1 MDCMDE
7 IKGKAD
13 RHHLQRRTYKTMM
26 CKCGIRAKYTYAV
39 AVAGPGKFNIKA
51 VLKYSYGYH
60 GNCPENQVYVCGNHT
75 FWRWYKHL
83 TPIART
89 ELEVK
94 NLITYENGVLMPL
107 EIINLQKQARRR

>member
-7 IKGKAD
+7 IKGKTDKYSVAK
-13 RHHLQRRTYKTMM
+13 RSFKTMF
-26 CKCGIRAKYTYAV
+26 CKCGVRALYTYAV
-39 AVAGPGKFNIKA
+39 TVDPNGS
-51 VLKYSYGYH
+51 LTYSYGYH
-60 GNCPENQVYVCGNHT
+60 GICPENQVYVCGNHT

>member
-75 FWRWYKHL
+75 FWRWDKKL
-83 TPIART
+83 GMKERGQ
-89 ELEVK
+89 LERS
-94 NLITYENGVLMPL
+94 NLIKTNRGVLVP
-107 EIINLQKQARRR
+107 